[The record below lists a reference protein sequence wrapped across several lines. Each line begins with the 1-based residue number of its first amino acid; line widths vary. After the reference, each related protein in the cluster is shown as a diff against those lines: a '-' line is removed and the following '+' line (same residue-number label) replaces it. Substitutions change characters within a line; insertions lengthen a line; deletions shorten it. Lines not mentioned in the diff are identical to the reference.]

1 MLVLSLTR
9 GKVYDSES
17 NELIDGLTYGQVSL
31 VLTAK
36 VRGGSRFVDAK
47 STTHDTKT
55 RLITMGLWVN
65 GETCL
70 VQVS

>member
-17 NELIDGLTYGQVSL
+17 NELIDGLTYGQVSQ
-31 VLTAK
+31 VLTNM
-36 VRGGSRFVDAK
+36 VRAGSRFVDAK
-47 STTHDTKT
+47 STDHDTKMS
-55 RLITMGLWVN
+55 IIAMDLWAS